1 MAQTI
6 FQVATGEVAVGQR
19 KVCRTGSSENI
30 HMDHDLCTFDMTRLQ
45 LHSISSFQV
54 LSCPFPSKSF
64 ESPRVA
70 VLRVLLKLL
79 AVLRLSLQSNEVIR
93 LLVDSQGGLPHQ
105 MNYLLPKPG
114 PFFPGFFATFETS
127 TITQQPNQTWELK
140 YIQIH
145 QKSHESWNYACHLKV
160 TQRIPISCPL

>member
-45 LHSISSFQV
+45 LHSIFSFQV

-70 VLRVLLKLL
+70 VLRVLL

-114 PFFPGFFATFETS
+114 TFFPGSFATFETS

-140 YIQIH
+140 YTKIVMKDMKAEIMP
-145 QKSHESWNYACHLKV
+145 V
-160 TQRIPISCPL
+160 ISK

>member
-45 LHSISSFQV
+45 LHSIFSFQV

-70 VLRVLLKLL
+70 VLRVLL

-93 LLVDSQGGLPHQ
+93 LLVDSQGGLPQ

-114 PFFPGFFATFETS
+114 TFFPGFFATFETS
-127 TITQQPNQTWELK
+127 TITQPNQT
-140 YIQIH
+140 
-145 QKSHESWNYACHLKV
+145 
-160 TQRIPISCPL
+160 